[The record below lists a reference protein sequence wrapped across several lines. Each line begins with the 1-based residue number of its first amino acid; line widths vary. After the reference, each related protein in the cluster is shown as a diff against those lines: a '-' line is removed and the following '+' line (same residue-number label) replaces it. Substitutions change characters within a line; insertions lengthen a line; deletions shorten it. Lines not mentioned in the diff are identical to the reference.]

1 MQMCAAI
8 LKWNSK
14 GEKHLSFAY
23 TEEGLVTFLLWTLP
37 RKVDTQF
44 WSFFLRG
51 IFILK
56 TFTFQIEIQ
65 HSSGW
70 NQNVCVLHKYHQK
83 LLFFVHILD
92 LFHQKSSYTERLG
105 GHYLTIQT
113 LSTVLGYVVAFT
125 KPSFRY
131 GKSIRIWKNIVCFI
145 FLF

>member
-83 LLFFVHILD
+83 LLFCSHFRLISPEIKLYWKTWGSLLNNTNSVHRFRLCCS
-92 LFHQKSSYTERLG
+92 FYKAEFQVWQKY
-105 GHYLTIQT
+105 
-113 LSTVLGYVVAFT
+113 
-125 KPSFRY
+125 
-131 GKSIRIWKNIVCFI
+131 
-145 FLF
+145 